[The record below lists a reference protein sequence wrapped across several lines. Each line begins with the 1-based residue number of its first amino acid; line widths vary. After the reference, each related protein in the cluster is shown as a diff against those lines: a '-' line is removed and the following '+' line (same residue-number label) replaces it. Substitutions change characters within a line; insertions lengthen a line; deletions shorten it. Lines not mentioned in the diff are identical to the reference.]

1 MTSKELSFINDI
13 LSAEKSSVRKCQE
26 YSNTCTDSSLKDL
39 CNQIASKHQ
48 QNYDSIYNTLNL

>member
-13 LSAEKSSVRKCQE
+13 LSAEKSSVKKCQD
-26 YSNTCTDSSLKDL
+26 YSNTCMDASLKDL
-39 CNQIASKHQ
+39 CCQLATKHQ